1 MASAAVQAGSS
12 QKKAWNAWLRSK
24 QEGRPASGGGPT
36 RHVRAAPSYPTGRGP
51 FSVWQRM
58 NTRPAIPVKNNGSR
72 NRPRAARRRLASM
85 VSPFT
90 AGGKSRHIS
99 MVASASQTSGR

>member
-1 MASAAVQAGSS
+1 MARTAVQAGSS
-12 QKKAWNAWLRSK
+12 QKKAWNAWLRSR

-36 RHVRAAPSYPTGRGP
+36 RQAIAVPSYPTGRGP
-51 FSVWQRM
+51 FSVWHRM

-72 NRPRAARRRLASM
+72 NRPRAARRRLASV

-90 AGGKSRHIS
+90 AGGKSRSIS
-99 MVASASQTSGR
+99 RVASASQTSGR